1 MDDSEEEISD
11 DNRTNMA
18 YVHAQAE
25 MILYFSYN
33 MDMLAFHECSNLTTF
48 HKQKNR

>member
-1 MDDSEEEISD
+1 MDKFKKEIDD
-11 DNRTNMA
+11 DNWTNKA

-33 MDMLAFHECSNLTTF
+33 MDMLAFYECSNLTAS
-48 HKQKNR
+48 HK